1 MLFREAV
8 QTFNRM
14 SETRKRLELVDLLSE
29 MFSRAGTDL
38 RALVYITQGKLGPDY
53 LGIELGVADELIMAA
68 LSRISGTDME
78 HIQSEYAKYGDL
90 GAVSKNLMGS
100 KSQGS
105 LFNEDISVSGLH
117 EKLLSISKISGQ
129 GSVENR
135 IRAIMGLLIN
145 SDPDEAL
152 YIIRI
157 ISGRLRLGVSDATI
171 LSGLVRAFGF
181 EDRSEEIEESFNFH
195 PDMGEIATLLQKGH
209 VESVVRMGP
218 TPMIPAKVMLAE
230 RLPEIS
236 DIIEKMDGSA
246 AFEYKYDGMRTQIH
260 LYKGEIRIFS
270 RGSEETTRNFPDII
284 AAFKKTF
291 RCESCILDG
300 EAVPYNAETGE
311 LFPFQMASLR
321 RGRIH
326 EIDRVSKDVPLAV
339 FLFDILYLDGRPVH
353 GLPYSER
360 RRILEGIF
368 SENESFRLAKRLVT
382 SSEKEASE
390 FFEQAIS
397 DGCEGLV
404 AKKVSPDSVY
414 RAGARGWLWIKF
426 KRDYQSEFNDSLDL
440 VVIGAFY
447 GHGRRSGKYG
457 ALLMGVYNSEDDT
470 YESVCKLGTGFTDD
484 ILAAMPSMFSERIE
498 KKKPVRVI
506 SEMEPDVWIYPSV
519 VMEVIA
525 AEITLSPIHRCAYGI
540 LKENAGLALR
550 FPRFTGRFRGDKKP
564 EDATSTREIIEIYKN
579 QKKKS

>member
-8 QTFNRM
+8 ETFTRM
-14 SETRKRLELVDLLSE
+14 SETRKRTELVDLIAE
-29 MFSRAGTDL
+29 MFSRADKDL
-38 RALVYITQGKLGPDY
+38 RVLVYITQGKVGPDY
-53 LGIELGVADELIMAA
+53 MGIELGVADEIIISA
-68 LSRISGTDME
+68 LSRVSGADLE
-78 HIQSEYAKYGDL
+78 HIQSEYARHGDL
-90 GAVSKNLMGS
+90 GIVAKSLMGA

-105 LFNEDISVSGLH
+105 LFMEEISVSSLH
-117 EKLLSISKISGQ
+117 ENLLSISRLSGQ
-129 GSVENR
+129 GSEENR

-145 SDPDEAL
+145 STPDEAL
-152 YIIRI
+152 YITRI
-157 ISGRLRLGVSDATI
+157 VTGRLRLGVSDATI
-171 LSGLVRAFGF
+171 LSGLAKAFAV
-181 EDRSEEIEESFNFH
+181 EDKSDEIEEAFNFH
-195 PDMGEIATLLQKGH
+195 PDMGEIASQLQKGQID
-209 VESVVRMGP
+209 SVLSMGP

-236 DIIEKMDGSA
+236 DIINKMEGKA

-260 LYKGEIRIFS
+260 LYNGEVRIFS

-284 AAFKKTF
+284 SAFKNTF
-291 RCESCILDG
+291 KCESCILDG

-311 LFPFQMASLR
+311 LYPFQMASLR

-326 EIDRVSKDVPLAV
+326 EIEKVSKDVPLAV
-339 FLFDILYLDGRPVH
+339 FLFDIIYLNGETLH
-353 GLPYSER
+353 KLPYSER
-360 RRILEGIF
+360 RQKLEEIF
-368 SENESFRLAKRLVT
+368 TENENFRLAKRLVT
-382 SSEKEASE
+382 DSEKEASD

-397 DGCEGLV
+397 EGCEGLV

-457 ALLMGVYNSEDDT
+457 ALLMAVYNSEEDT
-470 YESVCKLGTGFTDD
+470 YESVCKLGSGFTDD
-484 ILAAMPSMFSERIE
+484 VLAQMPSMFSDKILQD
-498 KKKPVRVI
+498 KPPRVA
-506 SEMEPDVWIYPSV
+506 SDMEPDVWIYPSV

-525 AEITLSPIHRCAYGI
+525 AEITMSPIHRCAFGV
-540 LKENAGLALR
+540 LKQDAGLALR

-564 EDATSTREIIEIYKN
+564 EDSTSTHEIIEIFKN